1 MEIVEQLFRQH
12 YSKML
17 LIARVMLGNEEEAKD
32 LVSDV
37 FTEMLNGK
45 LKVSLDSTEGF
56 FVVLV
61 RNRCL
66 NLLRKKNT
74 LDKVKECLSLDT
86 SIELA
91 NEEGLLVNK
100 IDQEVDK
107 LEQMLRFID
116 SELTPQTRNIV
127 IMHYRNKMTY
137 RQISSE
143 LKISEAAVYKHL
155 AQGIKR
161 IREHFNP
168 KNNGKD

>member
-1 MEIVEQLFRQH
+1 MEIIEQLFRRH
-12 YSKML
+12 YSKMI
-17 LIARVMLGNEEEAKD
+17 LIARMMLGNEEDAKD
-32 LVSDV
+32 LVSEI
-37 FTEMLNGK
+37 FTEMLHGK

-74 LDKVKECLSLDT
+74 MDRIKDCLTLDT

-91 NEEGLLVNK
+91 NEEKLVANK
-100 IDQEVDK
+100 IDHEMDK
-107 LEQMLRFID
+107 LDLMLSFIESD
-116 SELTPQTRNIV
+116 LTPQTRNIV
-127 IMHYRNKMTY
+127 NMHYRNKMTY

-168 KNNGKD
+168 KHNGKD

>member
-1 MEIVEQLFRQH
+1 MHKVELLFRSY

-17 LIARVMLGNEEEAKD
+17 LVARMLLSSEDEAKD
-32 LVSDV
+32 LVSDI
-37 FTEMLNGK
+37 FSDMLNGR
-45 LKVSLDSTEGF
+45 LKVGPDCTEGF

-66 NLLRKKNT
+66 NLLRKKT
-74 LDKVKECLSLDT
+74 TQDKLRKALPLDMPLE
-86 SIELA
+86 IA
-91 NEEGLLVNK
+91 REENQVLGK

-107 LEQMLRFID
+107 LEQMLEFMAGG
-116 SELTPQTRNIV
+116 LTSQTYKIL
-127 IMHYRNKMTY
+127 IMHYRQKMTY
-137 RQISSE
+137 RQISEE
-143 LKISEAAVYKHL
+143 LQISEAAVYKHL

>member
-1 MEIVEQLFRQH
+1 MEIVEQLFRRH

-17 LIARVMLGNEEEAKD
+17 LIAGMMLGNEEEAKD

-37 FTEMLNGK
+37 FTDMLNDR

-66 NLLRKKNT
+66 NLLRKVST
-74 LDKVKECLSLDT
+74 FDKVKNCLTFDT
-86 SIELA
+86 SIEITK
-91 NEEGLLVNK
+91 EENLVASK
-100 IDQEVDK
+100 IDREMDK
-107 LEQMLRFID
+107 LDQMLSFID
-116 SELTPQTRNIV
+116 TDLTPQTRKIV
-127 IMHYRNKMTY
+127 NMHYRNKMTY
-137 RQISSE
+137 QQISLE

-155 AQGIKR
+155 AQGIKK